1 MGYVAPALVPAV
13 SRLIGTLAG
22 RAAKPRS
29 EESGRGRLGVWATSA
44 GGMAASLRASPP
56 RTECKIRRNDPLDV
70 FCDFARAGAEGGKP
84 GGTYG
89 VLTSRPGF
97 FAARSGS
104 GEGRR
109 AIAASGDAGVE
120 GVSRRADCL
129 RGRCEEKGSQVLLR
143 QDPRRVQS
151 GDARDRVGR
160 RHRDARSAQA

>member
-1 MGYVAPALVPAV
+1 MRV
-13 SRLIGTLAG
+13 S
-22 RAAKPRS
+22 KS
-29 EESGRGRLGVWATSA
+29 SGFA
-44 GGMAASLRASPP
+44 P
-56 RTECKIRRNDPLDV
+56 RTECKIRRNNPLDG

-143 QDPRRVQS
+143 QDP
-151 GDARDRVGR
+151 DRKSTRLNSSHLGISYAVFCLKKKKKE
-160 RHRDARSAQA
+160 